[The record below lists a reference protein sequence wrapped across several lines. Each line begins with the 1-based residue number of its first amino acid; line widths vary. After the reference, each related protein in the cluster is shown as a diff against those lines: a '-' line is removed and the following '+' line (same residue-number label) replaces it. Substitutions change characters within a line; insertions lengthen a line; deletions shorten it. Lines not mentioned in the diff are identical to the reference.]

1 MLSNLSDRFY
11 NWTKGWLIFALFVLD
26 GFVFSGYLFPL
37 VQTKM
42 ANGQAGVQMLDLMF
56 FATPAQTFGMIEK
69 YGEAGRAL
77 YRTSLLTV
85 DIIYPIV
92 HLLFFGLLI
101 SWLYQRGFAPNSAIR
116 KFNVLPLGA
125 WLFDLLENV
134 GIVALITIFPSQPAA
149 LATVVM
155 VFTTLKWMFAA
166 AGILLILIG
175 FVMALKNGFK
185 KQA

>member
-1 MLSNLSDRFY
+1 MVRNLSDRFY
-11 NWTKGWLIFALFVLD
+11 NWTKGWLIFVLFVLD
-26 GFVFSGYLFPL
+26 GFISGYILPL

-42 ANGQAGVQMLDLMF
+42 ANGQPDVQMLDTVF

-69 YGEAGRAL
+69 YGELGRPL

-85 DIIYPIV
+85 DILYPIV
-92 HLLFFGLLI
+92 HFFFFGLLI
-101 SWLYQRGFAPNSAIR
+101 SGLYQRGFSGNSAMR
-116 KFNVLPLGA
+116 KVNVLPLGA
-125 WLFDLLENV
+125 WLFDLLENL
-134 GIVALITIFPSQPAA
+134 GIVALISVFPAQPAA
-149 LATVVM
+149 LATLVM

-166 AGILLILIG
+166 AGILLILTG